1 MHPDY
6 DRLAAAGRQ
15 LIEIHEWLRE
25 ELNALR
31 AGCGPSLTAPSMAA
45 SCLAFC
51 AAVTRHHTA
60 EDAGAFTQLAEQYPP
75 LRPVIDELTC
85 DHEII
90 AGLLRR
96 VEELARGTGEAE
108 HIQRELDGLAAL
120 LESHFTYEERKLTA
134 ALTTLSPSPALW

>member
-1 MHPDY
+1 MQPSL

-25 ELNALR
+25 RLDELR
-31 AGCGPSLTAPSMAA
+31 AGRVTSLGAH
-45 SCLAFC
+45 CLAFC

-60 EDAGAFTQLAEQYPP
+60 EDAGPFVQLAEEYPA
-75 LRPVIDELTC
+75 LRPVIDELSR

-96 VEELARGTGEAE
+96 VEELASGTAGEGR
-108 HIQRELDGLAAL
+108 IRQELDGLAAL
-120 LESHFTYEERKLTA
+120 LESHFPYEERKLATA
-134 ALTTLSPSPALW
+134 LNDLPAPLTLW

>member
-1 MHPDY
+1 MQPPL

-25 ELNALR
+25 ELGRLR
-31 AGCGPSLTAPSMAA
+31 EGRVPSLTAH
-45 SCLAFC
+45 CLAFC

-60 EDAGAFTQLAEQYPP
+60 EDTGAFTQLAAHYPA
-75 LRPVIDELTC
+75 LRPVIDELTR
-85 DHEII
+85 DHEIV

-96 VEELARGTGEAE
+96 VEELARGTGEADE
-108 HIQRELDGLAAL
+108 IQRELDGLAAL

-134 ALTTLSPSPALW
+134 ALTELEVTPALW

>member
-1 MHPDY
+1 MRPSF

-25 ELNALR
+25 QLHGLR
-31 AGCGPSLTAPSMAA
+31 AGRAPSLAA
-45 SCLAFC
+45 HCLAFC

-60 EDAGAFTQLAEQYPP
+60 EDTGAFTQLAEHHPQ
-75 LRPVIDELTC
+75 LRPVIDELTR

-96 VEELARGTGEAE
+96 VDELARGTGGAE
-108 HIQRELDGLAAL
+108 PIQRELDGLAAL
-120 LESHFTYEERKLTA
+120 LESHFTYEERKLATA
-134 ALTTLSPSPALW
+134 LNELEAPTLW